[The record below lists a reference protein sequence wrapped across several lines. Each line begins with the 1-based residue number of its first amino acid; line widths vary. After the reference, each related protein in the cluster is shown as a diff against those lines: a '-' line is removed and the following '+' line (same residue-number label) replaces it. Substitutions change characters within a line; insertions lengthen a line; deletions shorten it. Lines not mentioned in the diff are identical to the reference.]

1 MVMDKKKRSLG
12 TQPLVFLFS
21 DQQLLNVS
29 DVERQQPFVVVVVV
43 VVEDIVVQQS
53 VVLRVARTERF
64 I

>member
-43 VVEDIVVQQS
+43 EDIVVQQS